1 MEGANLEP
9 EQFPPKEAP
18 VAETALQKA
27 AEGKPL
33 SEKAAKTALGEAID
47 KMSSMKKKVGE
58 AKETMD
64 VAGRVVLNSAINAST
79 LFGSSFASGALGEKW
94 MKPGNVVDIRPL
106 LAGGAG
112 VFSLYSLVT
121 GGNYGDVSMSIANGV
136 GGSWL
141 AEVAQG
147 AGKASAEMWAK
158 KAAETTAAKEG
169 DTRVNEAGKTEVYK
183 SGVWTLAGAIGT
195 RDIRLTPEGRRRG
208 LPARRIRA
216 AEYEED

>member
-1 MEGANLEP
+1 MG
-9 EQFPPKEAP
+9 
-18 VAETALQKA
+18 ETALQKA

-33 SEKAAKTALGEAID
+33 SDKAAKTALGEAID
-47 KMSSMKKKVGE
+47 KMASMKKKVGE

-94 MKPGNVVDIRPL
+94 MKPGNVVDVRPV
-106 LAGGAG
+106 AAAAASA
-112 VFSLYSLVT
+112 FSLYSLVT

-147 AGKASAEMWAK
+147 AGKASADMWAK
-158 KAAETTAAKEG
+158 KAAESAGGAPTEG
-169 DTRVNEAGKTEVYK
+169 ATRTNPDSGKAEVYK
-183 SGVWTLAGAIGT
+183 GGAWTLAGAIGT
-195 RDIRLTPEGRRRG
+195 RDVRLTPEGKRRG
-208 LPARRIRA
+208 LPARRRRA
-216 AEYEED
+216 DDYFEDDL